1 MKVGPKG
8 FLGPLQNSLN
18 TSSLHWD
25 LSTKCKQISLSIRT
39 APSPLCS
46 TWPFPTHGVLSP
58 LYQLPYKCT
67 FATQCA
73 SQMLTKILISYTTL
87 YFYFPERKPGDI
99 DAITDMF
106 VEDFMNFPTTREL
119 GVESARF
126 IRQEMEKTWGEKHM
140 AVLSESES
148 QFWLLGVSN
157 SVL

>member
-1 MKVGPKG
+1 MCIPDVN
-8 FLGPLQNSLN
+8 QNF
-18 TSSLHWD
+18 D
-25 LSTKCKQISLSIRT
+25 I
-39 APSPLCS
+39 
-46 TWPFPTHGVLSP
+46 
-58 LYQLPYKCT
+58 LY
-67 FATQCA
+67 
-73 SQMLTKILISYTTL
+73 YTL
-87 YFYFPERKPGDI
+87 LLFPERKPGDI

>member
-1 MKVGPKG
+1 MYRST
-8 FLGPLQNSLN
+8 FR
-18 TSSLHWD
+18 
-25 LSTKCKQISLSIRT
+25 LS
-39 APSPLCS
+39 
-46 TWPFPTHGVLSP
+46 
-58 LYQLPYKCT
+58 
-67 FATQCA
+67 FATQYA
-73 SQMLTKILISYTTL
+73 SQMLTKILISFTTL

-140 AVLSESES
+140 AVLSEAES

-157 SVL
+157 SPM